1 MLTMTRY
8 GMLDDLEESDT
19 QCRYKGSG
27 GEVVTKQFNYR
38 EVLGNQF
45 RYSHQVDDNTNRRH
59 SPYFCGEELGNNIL
73 ALTVAML
80 TSSALTEVNANY
92 LWGYLVD
99 GVDAEPQLD
108 FRHWLGLEMAE
119 NVLDEE
125 EEAYG
130 AEGRKLRA
138 RRVTT
143 SL

>member
-1 MLTMTRY
+1 M
-8 GMLDDLEESDT
+8 
-19 QCRYKGSG
+19 
-27 GEVVTKQFNYR
+27 
-38 EVLGNQF
+38 
-45 RYSHQVDDNTNRRH
+45 
-59 SPYFCGEELGNNIL
+59 GNNVL

-92 LWGYLVD
+92 LRGYLVD

-138 RRVTT
+138 RRGTT